1 MDSLR
6 VVDRPKNGTAM
17 SVVELQE
24 LDEVKGL
31 LAKGQQVGVLSYAEI
46 TKAMSELDL
55 DESDVEEL
63 HGFLERSEI
72 ELVED
77 IDPAIAA
84 SAQVERAPDKR
95 GRRKAKAALD
105 LKPDMTTDSLQLF
118 LKDIGKVRLL
128 TAQEEV
134 DLAKRIERGD
144 LDAKQKMVESNL
156 RLVVSIAKN
165 YRNQGLPFLDL
176 IQEGTLGLVRAAEK
190 FDYRKGFKFSTYATW
205 WIRQAIARALADKAR
220 TIRIPVHVVEKLNK
234 IGRAERKLV
243 TELGRE
249 PTADEIAE
257 VTGIDPEEVDSIK
270 RSAQAPVSLEKPVGD
285 EEESEFGQFIADE
298 RAESPYER
306 AAEILTKEALRE
318 ALENLSYRERRVL
331 ELRYGL
337 GGEHPRTL
345 DEVGRT
351 FNVTRERIRQIE
363 NQSLKKLQSLAEAQ
377 KLRDVA

>member
-1 MDSLR
+1 MPGFER
-6 VVDRPKNGTAM
+6 RKKRKEM

-31 LAKGQQVGVLSYAEI
+31 LAKGLQVGVLSYAEI

-63 HGFLERSEI
+63 HGFLEKAEI

-84 SAQVERAPDKR
+84 SSQVERAPDKR
-95 GRRKAKAALD
+95 GRRKAKTALD

>member
-1 MDSLR
+1 
-6 VVDRPKNGTAM
+6 M
-17 SVVELQE
+17 SVAELQE
-24 LDEVKGL
+24 LEEVKGL
-31 LAKGQQVGVLSYAEI
+31 LTKGQATGVLTY
-46 TKAMSELDL
+46 SEVATALTEVDL
-55 DESDVEEL
+55 DEGDIEDL
-63 HGFLERSEI
+63 HGFLEKSEI
-72 ELVED
+72 EL
-77 IDPAIAA
+77 IDDPDHATAP
-84 SAQVERAPDKR
+84 SADVERAPDKK
-95 GRRKAKAALD
+95 GRRKAKAPLE
-105 LKPDMTTDSLQLF
+105 LKADMTTDSLQLF

-249 PTADEIAE
+249 PTPEEIAE

-298 RAESPYER
+298 KAESPYER
-306 AAEILTKEALRE
+306 AADILTKEALRE

-345 DEVGRT
+345 DEVDT
-351 FNVTRERIRQIE
+351 KSST
-363 NQSLKKLQSLAEAQ
+363 LH
-377 KLRDVA
+377 